1 MVKRGRK
8 FVNIHLIGVP
18 LDLGAGRHGADLGPN
33 AIRYAGLNLHPPIDE
48 QLRKLGHPLI
58 DEGNLA
64 VPQFKI
70 EQPRINDDKL
80 RNIETI
86 LDVCNG
92 LAATVE
98 RCCGPDDF
106 PLVIGGDHSLTIG
119 SMTGVVRA
127 RGPVGVIWIDAH
139 ADFNTHETTPSG
151 NIHGMSLAA
160 LVGIG
165 NKQLVEL
172 GGFSPKVD
180 PHRVVIIGSRDLDPG
195 ERDFLREIGIH
206 VFTMKEIDRLGM
218 AEVMEQAIALATD
231 GGDGLHISFD
241 VDAVDPRDAPG
252 TGTKVPGGLTYREVH
267 LALELIADAG
277 KMTSLDIV
285 EVNPTLDLENRTAI
299 LAAELILSAFG
310 KRIF

>member
-1 MVKRGRK
+1 M
-8 FVNIHLIGVP
+8 NIHFIGVP

-48 QLRKLGHPLI
+48 QLRKLGHPLV
-58 DEGNLA
+58 DEGNLV
-64 VPQFKI
+64 VPQAKI
-70 EQPRINDDKL
+70 EQPHISNARL

-86 LDVCNG
+86 AGVCES
-92 LAATVE
+92 LAAMVE

-106 PLVIGGDHSLTIG
+106 PLVVGGDHSLTMG
-119 SMTGVVRA
+119 SLAGVVRA

-139 ADFNTHETTPSG
+139 ADFNTDETSPSG
-151 NIHGMSLAA
+151 NIHGMPLAA

-165 NKQLVEL
+165 HKQLVEL
-172 GGFSPKVD
+172 GGFGPKVD

-195 ERDFLREIGIH
+195 EKEFLREVGIH

-218 AEVMEQAIALATD
+218 AAVVEQAIDLATD
-231 GGDGLHISFD
+231 GTNGLHISFD
-241 VDAVDPRDAPG
+241 IDAVDPKDAPG
-252 TGTKVPGGLTYREVH
+252 TGTKVAGGLTYREAH
-267 LALELIADAG
+267 LSLELIADAG

-285 EVNPTLDLENRTAI
+285 EVNPTLDMENRTAM

>member
-1 MVKRGRK
+1 M
-8 FVNIHLIGVP
+8 NIHFIGVP
-18 LDLGAGRHGADLGPN
+18 LDLGAGRHGTDLGPN

-48 QLRKLGHPLI
+48 QLSRLGHPLI

-64 VPQFKI
+64 VPQPRI
-70 EQPRINDDKL
+70 EQPRISNPSL

-86 LDVCNG
+86 LEVCG
-92 LAATVE
+92 SLAATVE

-106 PLVIGGDHSLTIG
+106 PLVIGGDHSLTLG
-119 SMTGVVRA
+119 SVTGVVRA
-127 RGPVGVIWIDAH
+127 RGPVGMIWIDAH
-139 ADFNTHETTPSG
+139 ADFNTDETTPSG
-151 NIHGMSLAA
+151 NIHGMPLAA

-172 GGFSPKVD
+172 GGFGPKVD

-218 AEVMEQAIALATD
+218 AAIMEQAIDLATD

-252 TGTKVPGGLTYREVH
+252 SGTRVPGGLTYREVH

-277 KMTSLDIV
+277 KMTSLAIV

>member
-1 MVKRGRK
+1 M
-8 FVNIHLIGVP
+8 NIHFIGVP

-33 AIRYAGLNLHPPIDE
+33 AIRYAGLNLHPSLDE
-48 QLRKLGHPLI
+48 QLRRLGHPLI

-64 VPQFKI
+64 VPLTRI
-70 EQPRINDDKL
+70 EQPHFSNERL
-80 RNIETI
+80 RNVETI
-86 LDVCNG
+86 LEVCNN

-98 RCCGPDDF
+98 RFYGPNDF
-106 PLVIGGDHSLTIG
+106 PLVIGGDHSLTMG
-119 SMTGVVRA
+119 SLTGVVRA

-139 ADFNTHETTPSG
+139 ADFNTDETTPSG
-151 NIHGMSLAA
+151 NIHGMPLSA

-165 NKQLVEL
+165 NTQLVEL

-180 PHRVVIIGSRDLDPG
+180 PHQVVIIGSRDLDPG
-195 ERDFLREIGIH
+195 EKNFLREVGIN

-218 AEVMEQAIALATD
+218 AAVMEQAIELATD
-231 GGDGLHISFD
+231 GMNGLHISLD
-241 VDAVDPRDAPG
+241 IDAVDPRDAPG
-252 TGTKVPGGLTYREVH
+252 TGTKVAGGLTYREAH

-285 EVNPTLDLENRTAI
+285 EVNPTLDIENRTAT